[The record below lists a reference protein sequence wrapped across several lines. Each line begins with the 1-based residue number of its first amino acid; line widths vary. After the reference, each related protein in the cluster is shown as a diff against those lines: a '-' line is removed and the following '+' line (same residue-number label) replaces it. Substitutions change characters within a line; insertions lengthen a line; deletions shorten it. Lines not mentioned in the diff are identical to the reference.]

1 MRYSKGFTLIELL
14 IALALS
20 ATVMLLLSAGMQVV
34 LKDWE
39 KSSSRLDQS
48 LDQVLILLQL
58 ERALD
63 AAYPHTYFDD
73 DKKQSIVFFIGEEDK
88 LAWVSTLSPGR
99 RPGLTAWQLTPSEE
113 GNDGV
118 EIRTIPAFA
127 NDPTEPLEEI
137 EEPLIVFEGYD
148 VSFEYLYYD
157 EQFDDKDTEWLKK
170 WEGEERRS
178 LPNAVRI
185 MLENEEDRERSL
197 EIIAHIKAFEHASLP
212 RINP

>member
-1 MRYSKGFTLIELL
+1 MQRSNGFTLLELL
-14 IALALS
+14 ISLALS
-20 ATVMLLLSAGMQVV
+20 ASIMLLLAAGMQVV

-39 KSSSRLDQS
+39 RNGSRLDRS

-63 AAYPHTYFDD
+63 AAYPHTYVDE
-73 DKKQSIVFFIGEEDK
+73 DKKQQVVFFIGEEDK

-99 RPGLTAWQLTPSEE
+99 TPGLTAWQLSRNEDGE
-113 GNDGV
+113 SGV

-127 NDPTEPLEEI
+127 NDPTESLEEI
-137 EEPLIVFEGYD
+137 EEPTVAFEDYD

-157 EQFDDKDTEWLKK
+157 DQFDDKDTEWLEE
-170 WEGEERRS
+170 WQGEDRRS

-185 MLENEEDRERSL
+185 VLESQERQEQSL

-212 RINP
+212 RIKP

>member
-1 MRYSKGFTLIELL
+1 MQRSSGFTLIELL

-20 ATVMLLLSAGMQVV
+20 ASVMLLLSAGMHVV

-39 KSSSRLDQS
+39 RNGSRLEQS
-48 LDQVLILLQL
+48 LDQVLVLLQL

-63 AAYPHTYFDD
+63 AAYPHTYFDEK
-73 DKKQSIVFFIGEEDK
+73 KKQPIVFFIGEEDK

-99 RPGLTAWQLTPSEE
+99 KPGLTAWQLTPSEE

-127 NDPTEPLEEI
+127 TDPTEPLDEI
-137 EEPLIVFEGYD
+137 EEPIVVFEGYD
-148 VSFEYLYYD
+148 VNFEYLYFD
-157 EQFDDKDTEWLKK
+157 EQFDDKDTEWLEE
-170 WEGEERRS
+170 WDGEKRRS

-185 MLENEEDRERSL
+185 VLENQEERDQSL
-197 EIIAHIKAFEHASLP
+197 EIIAHIKAFEHSSLP
-212 RINP
+212 RVKP

>member
-39 KSSSRLDQS
+39 RSSSRLDQS
-48 LDQVLILLQL
+48 LDQVLVLLQL

-73 DKKQSIVFFIGEEDK
+73 VKKQSIVFFIGEQDK

-99 RPGLTAWQLTPSEE
+99 KPGLTAWQLTPNEE
-113 GNDGV
+113 GEDGV
-118 EIRTIPAFA
+118 EIRTISAFA

-137 EEPLIVFEGYD
+137 EEPIVVFEGYEI
-148 VSFEYLYYD
+148 SFEYLYYD
-157 EQFDDKDTEWLKK
+157 DQFDDKDTEWLEE
-170 WEGEERRS
+170 WDGEKRRS

-185 MLENEEDRERSL
+185 VLENKEDRERSL

-212 RINP
+212 RIKP